1 MALNLSPYLP
11 HSTARDLVMASTPDL
26 AAALGTTNPDPLW
39 AYVVVMDTTLA
50 PVPVRICT
58 YLFIADTFYRSILG
72 KMTIL
77 DT

>member
-1 MALNLSPYLP
+1 MGPGAMALNLSPYLP

-50 PVPVRICT
+50 PVPVETNNT
-58 YLFIADTFYRSILG
+58 YRCHRW
-72 KMTIL
+72 
-77 DT
+77 